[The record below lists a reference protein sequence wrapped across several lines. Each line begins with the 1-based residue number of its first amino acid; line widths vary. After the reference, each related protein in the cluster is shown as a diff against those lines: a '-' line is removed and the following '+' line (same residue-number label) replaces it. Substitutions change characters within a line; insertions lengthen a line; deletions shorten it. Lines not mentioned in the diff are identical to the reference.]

1 MSAIPGNAS
10 PQPPERSRLLSLPNG
25 EKATPTFSREE
36 MDRRLSKLR
45 SWMREASVD
54 ACVFTS
60 IHNINY
66 FADYV
71 YCSFG
76 RHYGLVVSHDAHTII
91 GANLDYGRPWRR
103 SFADSIAYTD
113 WQRDNFFVA
122 VRSLCP
128 DRGRIGVELDHL
140 TCAARAKLDVVLPDA
155 ELVDAGEPTMRMRM
169 VKSAEEQALTRDGA
183 AIADIGGAAAVEAIA
198 EHAPEYEVTLHATRA
213 MVREIARRYPHL
225 ELQDTWAW
233 FQSGSNTD
241 GAHNPVTTRKV
252 ARGDILSLNCFPM
265 IAGYYHALERTL
277 FFDHVPDEAL
287 ALWEVNCEVHR
298 RGIELIRPGLRCKD
312 IAHELNVV
320 YADHGLLDRRTFGYG
335 HSFGTLCHYYGRE
348 AGLEFRE
355 DVETVLVPGMVV
367 SMEPMITVPE
377 GQPGAGGYREHDML
391 IVTGDGAENLTGFP
405 FGPEHNVVG
414 A

>member
-1 MSAIPGNAS
+1 MPVIPDDARRCA
-10 PQPPERSRLLSLPNG
+10 PERPRLLSLPNG

-54 ACVFTS
+54 ACLFTS
-60 IHNINY
+60 IHNVNY

-76 RHYGLVVSHDAHTII
+76 RHYGLVVTHDAHTII

-113 WQRDNFFVA
+113 WYRDNFFVA

-140 TCAARAKLDVVLPDA
+140 TCAARAKLAAALPDA

-169 VKSAEEQALTRDGA
+169 IKSAEEQALIRNGA
-183 AIADIGGAAAVEAIA
+183 AIADIGGAAAVEVIA
-198 EHAPEYEVTLHATRA
+198 EAVPEHEVALHATTA

-233 FQSGSNTD
+233 FQSGPNTD
-241 GAHNPVTTRKV
+241 GAHNPVTTRRV
-252 ARGDILSLNCFPM
+252 ARGDVLSLNCFPM

-287 ALWEVNCEVHR
+287 RPWEVNCEVHR
-298 RGIELIRPGLRCKD
+298 RGIELIRPGARCMD
-312 IAHELNVV
+312 VAHELNEI
-320 YADHGLLDRRTFGYG
+320 YAEHGLLDRRTFGYG

-377 GQPGAGGYREHDML
+377 GLPGAGGYREHDML